1 MRKYSFTLFL
11 VFVFV
16 FCGHD
21 LYFWILFQFCGLI
34 LFFLGVFPVGDAY
47 FRLGICVSVF
57 WIS

>member
-1 MRKYSFTLFL
+1 MRKYSFTPFL

-16 FCGHD
+16 FCGQD